1 MVVLA
6 SRQGGVVGRSQL
18 VELGYSRAAVGR
30 AVAGGLLAP
39 IHRGAYVVG
48 HRHLASA
55 GRRFAAVLACG
66 SSAVLSHVSAAEAWG
81 LHPGARARYD
91 VTVPRTLR
99 PRPGLSPHRGVLAE
113 DERTRLDGLP
123 VTTVA
128 RTLLDLAAVLDEHR
142 LERALERAEILRL
155 LDLGA
160 LSALLGRYPRRA
172 GTPALR
178 GILRR
183 GALDPRMT
191 RSDFE
196 EAFLAFL
203 AARDLPRPSSGVW
216 VPMDDGEGP
225 GVELDVA
232 WPAARLAVELDPR
245 STHGT
250 AAAFERDRRKDQRLL
265 LVGWRVVRITPRRLR
280 EEPHRLARL
289 LGRLLQP
296 PTLR

>member
-1 MVVLA
+1 
-6 SRQGGVVGRSQL
+6 
-18 VELGYSRAAVGR
+18 
-30 AVAGGLLAP
+30 
-39 IHRGAYVVG
+39 
-48 HRHLASA
+48 
-55 GRRFAAVLACG
+55 
-66 SSAVLSHVSAAEAWG
+66 
-81 LHPGARARYD
+81 
-91 VTVPRTLR
+91 
-99 PRPGLSPHRGVLAE
+99 
-113 DERTRLDGLP
+113 
-123 VTTVA
+123 
-128 RTLLDLAAVLDEHR
+128 
-142 LERALERAEILRL
+142 
-155 LDLGA
+155 
-160 LSALLGRYPRRA
+160 
-172 GTPALR
+172 
-178 GILRR
+178 
-183 GALDPRMT
+183 MT

-196 EAFLAFL
+196 DAFLVFL

>member
-1 MVVLA
+1 M
-6 SRQGGVVGRSQL
+6 GRSQL

-172 GTPALR
+172 GTPALT

-183 GALDPRMT
+183 AHST
-191 RSDFE
+191 R
-196 EAFLAFL
+196 A
-203 AARDLPRPSSGVW
+203 
-216 VPMDDGEGP
+216 
-225 GVELDVA
+225 
-232 WPAARLAVELDPR
+232 
-245 STHGT
+245 
-250 AAAFERDRRKDQRLL
+250 
-265 LVGWRVVRITPRRLR
+265 
-280 EEPHRLARL
+280 
-289 LGRLLQP
+289 
-296 PTLR
+296 